1 MITRVFPQKADIE
14 LSQSHFIEISVVTG
28 IIYKACLELC
38 KDLSIPLTN
47 SY

>member
-14 LSQSHFIEISVVTG
+14 LSQSHFIETSVVTG
-28 IIYKACLELC
+28 IICKTYLELY
-38 KDLSIPLTN
+38 KGQSISLTN